1 MSVIS
6 SNTIESLLSDNA
18 IRRIESLLS
27 NNKIREV
34 VSVILL
40 TNAIR
45 R

>member
-6 SNTIESLLSDNA
+6 SNAIESLLSDNA

-27 NNKIREV
+27 NNEIREV
-34 VSVILL
+34 VSVILS